1 MARRGEHLNRTE
13 ELLKDED
20 VTKDI
25 EFTEQYT
32 REIDL
37 LNEMISK
44 KHHRIKEVNETLM
57 IVEND
62 IYKYED

>member
-1 MARRGEHLNRTE
+1 
-13 ELLKDED
+13 LKDED
-20 VTKDI
+20 ITKDI

-44 KHHRIKEVNETLM
+44 KHHRIKQANETLLV
-57 IVEND
+57 VEND
-62 IYKYED
+62 IYKHEE